1 MRDETGGCVWSNSAI
16 NLLYVITHWRFFSFA
31 SSPLSASPLIRGGHG
46 FPRQCELSPNIT
58 PSSSTQ
64 TTDRSPELILPLR
77 ASATGW
83 RSTMLTRN
91 LSGNNRA
98 TCASRISGYFSSPP
112 RIVSRSALSTPPFTF
127 SLTIASTSLAES
139 SDFSPVFNAGHR
151 TSTPFSA
158 KNREPAKRWKRTTS
172 PPMASSE
179 IRIELP
185 APVTLSETLSG
196 ARREKSESCLGS
208 RRLDG
213 SLLDALWRGAGAVA
227 LCLGARVLAV
237 RRGRVPAPRL

>member
-16 NLLYVITHWRFFSFA
+16 NLLYVIIQWRFFSFA
-31 SSPLSASPLIRGGHG
+31 SAPSSASPLIRGGHC
-46 FPRQCELSPNIT
+46 FPRQYELSPNIT

-64 TTDRSPELILPLR
+64 TTDRSPELTLPLS

-98 TCASRISGYFSSPP
+98 TCASRISGYFSSSP
-112 RIVSRSALSTPPFTF
+112 RIFSRSAFSTPRATIG
-127 SLTIASTSLAES
+127 LTIISTSLTDS
-139 SDFSPVFNAGHR
+139 SGFSPVFNAGHR
-151 TSTPFSA
+151 TSTPFNA
-158 KNREPAKRWKRTTS
+158 KNREPAKRCKRTTA

-179 IRIELP
+179 IRIEPP
-185 APVTLSETLSG
+185 APVTFCETLSG
-196 ARREKSESCLGS
+196 ARRENSESCLGS

-213 SLLDALWRGAGAVA
+213 SLLGALCREGGAVE

-237 RRGRVPAPRL
+237 RRGRGPA